1 MPTFLRPDNKPMVQ
15 FDPLI
20 EVSPFAL
27 FRRLKE
33 GCAPLLVDVRPEP
46 EGRVLEGAIA
56 YPGESWEPPGDQDT
70 VLFDLDGTEAEPIVR
85 RLQAAGH
92 ERLRMLF
99 GGLELYEFALDP
111 EIVGE
116 QTFLADV
123 ESR

>member
-33 GCAPLLVDVRPEP
+33 GPAPLLVDVRSAPK
-46 EGRVLEGAIA
+46 GRTLDGAVA
-56 YPGESWEPPGDQDT
+56 YPGESWEPPENMDT

-92 ERLRMLF
+92 ERLKMLF

-111 EIVGE
+111 EVVGE
-116 QTFLADV
+116 QTFLAYLKNN
-123 ESR
+123 